1 MSTISDLQT
10 EYTQLS
16 EQSKDNKAEE
26 IDAQCLLAFN
36 YDYPDQP
43 AQISIETEEFT
54 ALCPWTGLPDFGILK
69 IIYTPSLKCIEL
81 KSLKHYL
88 LSYRDVAIVQEH
100 ATNQILNDLVSVCQ
114 PEQMNVTL
122 DYRIRGGMHTQVAVE
137 YTAKA

>member
-16 EQSKDNKAEE
+16 EQSKGNETGE

-88 LSYRDVAIVQEH
+88 LSYRDMAIVQEH

>member
-16 EQSKDNKAEE
+16 EQCKGNEAGE
-26 IDAQCLLAFN
+26 IDAKCLLVFN
-36 YDYPDQP
+36 YDYPNQP
-43 AQISIETEEFT
+43 ALISIDTEEFT

-69 IIYTPSLKCIEL
+69 IIYTPTLKCIEL